1 MLLITGANGQLGRC
15 LRDILPRGEAL
26 YTDAADLDITQ
37 EAAVLSYG
45 QDKSFSAIINCAA
58 YTNVDQAEAEPEPAR
73 RINACGPANLAKLA
87 AAQNIPLIHLS
98 TDYVFDGS
106 GNTPLSETA
115 PTRPLNVY
123 GKTKQEGEQAVL
135 QYARTA
141 VVLRTAWLYSPYGK
155 NFVKT
160 ILKLGKER
168 PEINVVFD
176 QIGTPTYA
184 GHLAQAIIEIL
195 PQIKAGSKE
204 IYHFTDDGVCSW
216 YDLAWYVLKKADI
229 SCCVRPV
236 LSSQYPTKAARPAFC
251 VLNKSKITQTF
262 GLSLKHW
269 TQGADCCLNKL
280 TE

>member
-106 GNTPLSETA
+106 VNTPLKRN
-115 PTRPLNVY
+115 RPHPPFKRIRQNQTGRGTSRFAIRPHRRCFAHGV
-123 GKTKQEGEQAVL
+123 AV
-135 QYARTA
+135 QPVRKKFC
-141 VVLRTAWLYSPYGK
+141 K
-155 NFVKT
+155 NNT
-160 ILKLGKER
+160 
-168 PEINVVFD
+168 
-176 QIGTPTYA
+176 
-184 GHLAQAIIEIL
+184 
-195 PQIKAGSKE
+195 
-204 IYHFTDDGVCSW
+204 
-216 YDLAWYVLKKADI
+216 
-229 SCCVRPV
+229 
-236 LSSQYPTKAARPAFC
+236 
-251 VLNKSKITQTF
+251 
-262 GLSLKHW
+262 
-269 TQGADCCLNKL
+269 
-280 TE
+280 